1 MSPVSELVAKMVHM
15 RLKFAQPAA
24 LAAVVLSM
32 VVAAGPSV
40 DGRQAASAKKI
51 DAVTLALAV
60 RDGKAKQYE
69 GFTVTGEGRSFD
81 TNCVPADP
89 EKKTDA
95 LIPLGL
101 GVLGKD
107 GKLQTVATLEDWINL
122 QMVGRPQILVN
133 LKGPALKIKPE
144 TDPQHPVLYTFIGVF
159 TGETA
164 QVTPA
169 PSIMDNNPKSFT
181 VAVLKDATAK

>member
-1 MSPVSELVAKMVHM
+1 MIDM
-15 RLKFAQPAA
+15 RIRFAGPAVLAA
-24 LAAVVLSM
+24 LMTSM
-32 VVAAGPSV
+32 MVAAGAPV
-40 DGRQAASAKKI
+40 AGRQTAPAKKI
-51 DAVTLALAV
+51 DALTLALAV

-89 EKKTDA
+89 VKKTDA
-95 LIPLGL
+95 IIPLAL
-101 GVLGKD
+101 GVLNKD
-107 GKLQTVATLEDWINL
+107 GKLQTVSTLDDWINL
-122 QMVGRPQILVN
+122 HLAGRPQILVN
-133 LKGPALKIKPE
+133 LRGPDLKIKPE
-144 TDPQHPVLYTFIGVF
+144 TDPQHPVLYSFTGIF

-169 PSIMDNNPKSFT
+169 PSILDNNPKSFT